1 MRPAQLRLSLDIPM
15 PVNDFRRG
23 APYNAL
29 PFLPPKTKVE
39 TVHTLKKAIGANRA
53 LAELR
58 GVGNQ
63 IPYQAV
69 LIRSIL
75 LQEAKLSSEIE
86 NIVTTNDRLYRALSD
101 EVHETDPRTKEV
113 LRYENALWAGY
124 QHLKNGGLLNTR
136 HFIALVQTIK
146 QIEYGIRNLPGTRIV
161 NPRTGEAVYTPPEGE
176 RVLRDLLDNLS
187 EYIYSEDDI
196 DPLIKLAVLHYQFE
210 AIHPFS
216 DGNGRTGR
224 VLNILYLVH
233 KQLLDIPVLY
243 LSRYIIENKNAYYT
257 GLRRVTEEGAWEDWI
272 VYMLEAI
279 EATAIST
286 KERILSIRQAFE
298 ASLEIARSGMNKGYT
313 KELIELIYQQPYTRI
328 AFLESAGIAKR
339 QTGSLYLKALEELGL
354 LQSVKLGREIVY
366 LNPRLLDILSS

>member
-1 MRPAQLRLSLDIPM
+1 MRPSQISLPLDIPM
-15 PVNDFRRG
+15 PENDFRRDV
-23 APYNAL
+23 PYNAL
-29 PFLPPKTKVE
+29 PPLPPKAKIE
-39 TVHTLKKAIGANRA
+39 TVRTLKKAIGATRA

-63 IPYQAV
+63 IPNQAV

-113 LRYENALWAGY
+113 LRYEHALWTGY

-136 HFIALVQTIK
+136 YFIELVQTIK
-146 QIEYGIRNLPGTRIV
+146 QIEYGIRTLPGTRIV
-161 NPRTGEAVYTPPEGE
+161 NPRTNEAVYTPPEGE
-176 RVLRDLLDNLS
+176 RVIRDLLDNLS
-187 EYIYSEDDI
+187 AYIYTPDDT

-210 AIHPFS
+210 AIHPFA

-224 VLNILYLVH
+224 ILNILYLVH
-233 KQLLDIPVLY
+233 KELLDIPVLY

-272 VYMLEAI
+272 VYLLEAI
-279 EATAIST
+279 EATATSA
-286 KERILSIRQAFE
+286 KERILSIRE
-298 ASLEIARSGMNKGYT
+298 ALQEAIEVARKGMSKGYS
-313 KELIELIYQQPYTRI
+313 KELLELIFQQPYTRI
-328 AFLESAGIAKR
+328 AFLESTGIAKR
-339 QTGSLYLKALEELGL
+339 QAASVYLKNLVELGVL
-354 LQSVKLGREIVY
+354 ESVKYGREIFY
-366 LNPRLLDILSS
+366 LNPKLLKILSS